1 LNAGQIC
8 LAPDFALLPSG
19 LERQFVAEAK
29 SAVASMYPRLRSNA
43 DYTSIINDRHFHR
56 LKSWIADAVAKG
68 AEMIELNPASEDLS
82 DVASRRMA
90 PTLLLKVTDAMT
102 VLQEEIFGP
111 VLPIV
116 TYETVEGAIAYINK
130 HAHPLALYYFS
141 RDAEEERKVLDRTT
155 SGGVTVN
162 DCMTHALE
170 NSLPFGG
177 IGPSGM
183 GAYHGR
189 QGFVT
194 FSHAR
199 AIYRQSKSLRAE
211 LLLRPPFG
219 APVRAFLSSGIA
231 K

>member
-1 LNAGQIC
+1 
-8 LAPDFALLPSG
+8 
-19 LERQFVAEAK
+19 
-29 SAVASMYPRLRSNA
+29 
-43 DYTSIINDRHFHR
+43 
-56 LKSWIADAVAKG
+56 
-68 AEMIELNPASEDLS
+68 
-82 DVASRRMA
+82 MA
-90 PTLLLKVTDAMT
+90 PTLLLNVTDAMT

-111 VLPIV
+111 LLPIV
-116 TYETVEGAIAYINK
+116 TYDTIEEALAFINK

-141 RDAEEERKVLDRTT
+141 YDAEEERKVLDRTT

-177 IGPSGM
+177 IGHSGM

-189 QGFVT
+189 QGFLT

-199 AIYRQSKSLRAE
+199 AIYRQSKSPQAA

-219 APVRAFLSSGIA
+219 EPIRAFLSSAIA